1 MVPDRRLEMKRM
13 SCIIAI
19 WWALI
24 TAMAVPSQ
32 AQAPQSSPS
41 DLASTSRLTFKA
53 AVENGTLEWFFLLV
67 DAGKDRDIWAK
78 NGLQPEF
85 VPAAASF
92 SQLKDRVESGA
103 KIGFSNAAEVTLARS
118 LGTPVKTVAGYFGE
132 TTARIFVG
140 ASDGA
145 KEARDLDGKRIG
157 IVAATHT
164 SYRTVLYMNKILG
177 INAEPV
183 VLGSLQDNLAALKAG
198 QIEAFYSAEGAALT
212 LVEAGDLRLLLPL
225 SDIYPKPYTAVVVWT
240 TDDMIENNPD
250 LVRRFV
256 KATLE
261 IVAFLK
267 AHPSYASELYVK
279 RTGSLKAVGDKAVS
293 SLNQVLSLSG
303 RGSEENLLAA
313 VAGNWQFIVESGA
326 VLNNPAVNIEQVV
339 DERFLPSEN

>member
-1 MVPDRRLEMKRM
+1 M
-13 SCIIAI
+13 I
-19 WWALI
+19 
-24 TAMAVPSQ
+24 AMAVPSQ

-41 DLASTSRLTFKA
+41 DFASTSRLNFKA
-53 AVENGTLEWFFLLV
+53 AVENGTFEWFFLLV
-67 DAGKDRDIWAK
+67 DAGKDKEIWAK

-92 SQLKDRVESGA
+92 TQLKERIESGA

-132 TTARIFVG
+132 TTARIFVR
-140 ASDGA
+140 ANDGA
-145 KEARDLDGKRIG
+145 KKARDLDGKKIG

-183 VLGSLQDNLAALKAG
+183 ALGSLLANVAALKSG

-212 LVEAGDLRLLLPL
+212 LVDSGDLRLLLQL

-240 TDDMIENNPD
+240 TDDLIENNPD

-256 KATLE
+256 RATLE

-267 AHPSYASELYVK
+267 ANPSYASELYVK
-279 RTGSLKAVGDKAVS
+279 RTGSPKAVGDKAVA
-293 SLNQVLSLSG
+293 SLNQILSPSG
-303 RGSEENLLAA
+303 RGSGDDLVAA
-313 VAGNWQFIVESGA
+313 VAGNWRFIVESGA
-326 VLNNPAVNIEQVV
+326 VLNDPPVNIEGVV
-339 DERFLPSEN
+339 DASFLPSK